1 MRVLVTGG
9 CGFLGSHV
17 CELFHTLGWDV
28 TALDN
33 LTPYEFL
40 RSGYRNRMARRY
52 NWEYLKKLGV
62 DLVLADIRDFDSLR
76 HLEADYI
83 VHTAAQPTMTLSKE
97 DPRHDMEVN
106 IIGTFNV
113 LELARK
119 LDAPAVLC
127 STIHVYGNRLNQ
139 KLIEEETRFKCS
151 PSCIGEDHPIL
162 DGDLTPLHVSKR
174 ALELYGLCYIDTYGL
189 DIGIFRLTGMYGP
202 RQFAG
207 MHHGWVSNFIIRTL
221 KRLPIYIFGT
231 DKQVRDILYVS
242 DAARAF
248 KCFYDHRMPGIYN
261 IGGGL
266 KTAISLRE
274 TLELIHEITGIPQ
287 NIIYKVH
294 RHGDLYYFVCDIS
307 KAKDQLGWYPK
318 VMPREGLEKTIR
330 WVQENLSLFEG
341 IA

>member
-1 MRVLVTGG
+1 MKVLVTGG
-9 CGFLGSHV
+9 CGFLGSYV
-17 CELFHTLGWDV
+17 CELFMKLGWDV
-28 TALDN
+28 IALDN
-33 LTPYEFL
+33 LTSYEFA
-40 RSGYRNRMARRY
+40 RSGYTNRLARRY
-52 NWEYLKKLGV
+52 NLEYLESLGV
-62 DLVLADIRDFDSLR
+62 QIVIGDIRSYKSLET
-76 HLEADYI
+76 LDVDYI

-119 LDAPAVLC
+119 LDIPAVLC
-127 STIHVYGNRLNQ
+127 STIHVYGNKINQ
-139 KLIEEETRFKCS
+139 KLIERETRFECS
-151 PSCIGEDHPIL
+151 PSCIPEDHPIL
-162 DGDLTPLHVSKR
+162 EGDITPLHVSKR
-174 ALELYGLCYIDTYGL
+174 TLELYGLCYIDTYGL
-189 DIGIFRLTGMYGP
+189 NIGIFRLSGMFGP

-207 MHHGWVSNFIIRTL
+207 MHHGWVSNFVIRTL

-231 DKQVRDILYVS
+231 DKQVRDILYAT

-248 KCFYDHRMPGIYN
+248 KCFYDHQVPGIYN

-274 TLELIHEITGIPQ
+274 TLDLIHEITGIPQ
-287 NIIYKVH
+287 RIIYKEH

-307 KAKDQLGWYPK
+307 KAKECLEWSPT
-318 VMPREGLEKTIR
+318 VMPREGLSRTIR
-330 WVQENLSLFEG
+330 WVQENLDLFEG